1 MLTLFLS
8 KDPSKA
14 APFKNLM
21 EDEMWVLVRIQLHD
35 GDTYLDVEGNYQI
48 HAPHDII
55 KFLNKDLPPITRQVR
70 NARKATAKA
79 FKHALKTGELRADPL
94 VVSTRRS
101 ICATCPFKQ
110 RKLLGEV
117 CTKCGC
123 NIKRKTTTP
132 TEECPL
138 GKW

>member
-21 EDEMWVLVRIQLHD
+21 EDEMWALVRIQLYD
-35 GDTYLDVEGNYQI
+35 GDTYLDTGTYQI
-48 HAPHDII
+48 HNPYDII

-70 NARKATAKA
+70 NARQATTKA
-79 FKHALKTGELRADPL
+79 FKHALKTGELQADPAIT
-94 VVSTRRS
+94 SARRD

-110 RKLLGEV
+110 RKFLGEV

-123 NIKRKTTTP
+123 NIKRKTATP

-138 GKW
+138 NKW